1 MLKSSTTQSLDTE
14 AELSQTRVQNYPS
27 PSWHRLI
34 TLTSAAQSPSVL
46 GNSGI
51 VFNKQLQTILQNLR
65 LHCILTK
72 RNKLK
77 FYFITF
83 SPVEV
88 TFLKLM

>member
-1 MLKSSTTQSLDTE
+1 MLKSSTRQSLDTE

-34 TLTSAAQSPSVL
+34 TLTSAAQSLSVL

-65 LHCILTK
+65 CTV
-72 RNKLK
+72 
-77 FYFITF
+77 F
-83 SPVEV
+83 
-88 TFLKLM
+88 